1 MKVSA
6 ILCLFVGLLLGTA
19 AFAQDAANVTE
30 GCVATYDASV
40 DYFPDKAEVEY
51 AEGFTIEYFNNY
63 KVISVTRPWVGAE
76 MPFTYALVQCGT
88 PAPETANFD
97 AVIEV
102 PINRIVSMST
112 TYLPSLV
119 ELGVVDTLVGVDE
132 FDFVY
137 SAAVRARI
145 DAGDIV
151 EVGGGSLVNVEQV
164 LDLDP
169 DLVMTYGLG
178 SPDYD
183 AHPVLIDAGIPVALN
198 GDFNETSPLGRAE
211 WVKFVAAF
219 YNREAD
225 ATSLIDTV
233 AGEYQTLSDLAQT
246 ANARPAVLVN
256 AMFGDTWYVSGGQS
270 YIAQLI
276 ADAGGNYIWADDES
290 TGGLPL
296 SFEAVLDVA
305 QDADVWINPNFWFTL
320 ADGLAEDERYADF
333 AAFANARV
341 FNNVARVTPTGG
353 NDATELGALRP
364 DLLLA
369 DLIRMFHP
377 GLLPDH
383 EFFFYQRLQ

>member
-6 ILCLFVGLLLGTA
+6 IFCLFVGLLLGSA

-40 DYFPDKAEVEY
+40 DYFPDKATVEY

-63 KVISVTRPWVGAE
+63 KVITVTRPWVGAE
-76 MPFTYALVQCGT
+76 TPFTYALVQCGT
-88 PAPETANFD
+88 PAPETATFD

-102 PINRIVSMST
+102 PINRLVSMST

-119 ELGVVDTLVGVDE
+119 ELDVVDTLVGVDE

-137 SAAVRARI
+137 SDAVRARI

-178 SPDYD
+178 SSDYD

-211 WVKFVAAF
+211 WVKFVAVF

-225 ATSLIDTV
+225 ATALMETV
-233 AGEYQTLSDLAQT
+233 AGEYQSLSER
-246 ANARPAVLVN
+246 ARSTDSLPTVLVN

-276 ADAGGNYIWADDES
+276 ADAGGQYVWADDES

-296 SFEAVLDVA
+296 SFEAVLDAA

-333 AAFANARV
+333 AAFENQQV
-341 FNNVARVTPTGG
+341 FNNVARVTPMGG

-364 DLLLA
+364 DLMLA

-383 EFFFYQRLQ
+383 EFFFYTRLQ

>member
-1 MKVSA
+1 MKVFA
-6 ILCLFVGLLLGTA
+6 TLCLFVGLLLGSV
-19 AFAQDAANVTE
+19 AFAQDAVNVTE
-30 GCVATYDASV
+30 GCVSSYDADV
-40 DYFPDKAEVEY
+40 DYFPAKSEVEY
-51 AEGFTIEYFNNY
+51 AAGFSIDYFNNY
-63 KVISVTRPWVGAE
+63 KVISVTRPWVGADT
-76 MPFTYALVQCGT
+76 PFTYALVQCGT
-88 PAPETANFD
+88 PAPAVGTFD

-119 ELGVVDTLVGVDE
+119 ELGVLETLVGVDE

-137 SAAVRARI
+137 SEDVRARI
-145 DAGDIV
+145 DAGDLV

-164 LDLDP
+164 LDLEP

-183 AHPVLIDAGIPVALN
+183 AHPLLIDAGITVALN

-211 WVKFVAAF
+211 WIKFVAAF

-225 ATSLIDTV
+225 ANTFMERV
-233 AGEYQTLSDLAQT
+233 ASEYTNLMDLA
-246 ANARPAVLVN
+246 ASIDARPSVLVN

-270 YIAQLI
+270 YSAQLI
-276 ADAGGNYIWADDES
+276 ADAGGAYVWADDMS
-290 TGGLPL
+290 SGGLPL

-305 QDADVWINPNFWFTL
+305 QSADVWLNPNFWFTL

-333 AAFANARV
+333 AAFANGQV
-341 FNNVARVTPTGG
+341 FNNVARVTPLGG

-364 DLLLA
+364 DVLLA
-369 DLIRMFHP
+369 DLIAILHP
-377 GLLPDH
+377 DLLPEHDL
-383 EFFFYQRLQ
+383 FFYQQLQ